1 MKAKENNEIY
11 RKLLAM
17 LRADACNF
25 NEKSHR
31 KKIDRSFRAPEK
43 IFQPLVRPERK
54 VPNKYNEFNGKS
66 QEVHIEC
73 V

>member
-1 MKAKENNEIY
+1 MNAKENNEIY
-11 RKLLAM
+11 RKLLAL

-31 KKIDRSFRAPEK
+31 GKIDRSFRALEK
-43 IFQPLVRPERK
+43 IFQPSARPGRK
-54 VPNKYNEFNGKS
+54 ISNKYNEFNEKNLG
-66 QEVHIEC
+66 VHSGC